1 MYQFSLLNCYLL
13 FKSDNGYACVA
24 FAELCE
30 MEFGNVLQAAEIVVD
45 AFAQGAGSFSVDNAD
60 AGQMCQICVVQ
71 IFIQFCDRLVHRLAK
86 KIDLGGDGSGFG
98 EFQFSRSGFRQR
110 RSGNHRLV
118 HQYQIGDM
126 HL

>member
-45 AFAQGAGSFSVDNAD
+45 AFAQSAGSFSVDNAD
-60 AGQMCQICVVQ
+60 AWQMRKVSVVQ
-71 IFIQFCDRLVHRLAK
+71 IFIQFRDRLVNRLAK
-86 KIDLGGDGSGFG
+86 KIDFGGDGSGFG
-98 EFQFSRSGFRQR
+98 EFQFSRSCFGF
-110 RSGNHRLV
+110 SL
-118 HQYQIGDM
+118 DM
-126 HL
+126 AIITL